1 MVLVV
6 ACRSAYADDAR
17 CGLVQNPGDVLA
29 WKRLL
34 GGFLNYVPKTV
45 NIPLRADAATVRM
58 SDGLAGRNPT
68 HVEDITLKCNNKNVN
83 MTKTHNYQII
93 RTTTYKL

>member
-1 MVLVV
+1 M
-6 ACRSAYADDAR
+6 
-17 CGLVQNPGDVLA
+17 A

-68 HVEDITLKCNNKNVN
+68 HVEDITLKCVENMSDDFHKNVN